1 MEKMP
6 ADAVATVRRF
16 YKQLPARIAQ
26 ARKRAGRPLTLA
38 EKILFAHLDKSFK
51 DRPKR
56 GATTALLNPD
66 RVAMQDATAQ
76 MAILQFMTAGR
87 AETAVPSTVHC
98 DHLIR
103 AKVGAIKD
111 LAVAEDTNKEVYEFL
126 ASASAKYG
134 MGFWKPGSGIIHQV
148 VLEHYAFPGGLMIGT
163 DSHTPNAGGLGML
176 AIGVGGADAVDVM
189 VGMPWELLWPKL
201 IGVKLTGK
209 LSGWTSGKDVILKL
223 AGLLT
228 VAGGTN
234 KIVEY
239 FGPGT
244 ESLSCTAK
252 ATVTNM
258 GAELGATTSVFPF
271 DRRMADYLRATGR
284 GAWAKLAQANAKHL
298 VADPEVYAKPDKFY
312 DQIVEID
319 LSTLEPQVVGPHT
332 PDLARPVS
340 QLAADVAR
348 NNYPARLT
356 AALIGSCTN
365 SSYEDIGRAA
375 FIAREAKKQ
384 GLKARVPLLV
394 TPGSEQVRAT
404 IERDGLLA
412 DLEAIGASVLAN
424 ACGPCIGQW
433 ERSDVPK
440 GEANSIITSFNRN
453 FKGRNDGNPG
463 TNAFIGSPETVIAY
477 ALAGRLDTNPIA
489 DGIAADGRTVKLT
502 APQAAEAPAKG
513 YTSGESGY
521 VAPAAKGGSVTVAVN
536 LKSERLALLAPFEP
550 EDKKSGYAGLPV
562 LLKAKGKCTT
572 DNISPAGPWLKF
584 RGHLDR
590 ISDNMFSTAVN
601 SFTDTPGTGYNVL
614 SGRAGQPLPELAR
627 EYRAKG
633 LGWIAVGDTNYGEG
647 SSREHAAM
655 SPRHLGCRAVL
666 VRSFAR
672 IHETNLKKQGILP
685 LTFANPADYDRIRK
699 DDRLTVDGVAGL
711 VPGRPLTIRIT
722 HVDGTSEAVEARHSL
737 TREQIGWF
745 MAGSALNLIRR
756 AKPKAGRKAK
766 AVLNRKGKPAKA
778 RRKAKPKAKARAM
791 AKTKPKAKSKRRAK
805 RR

>member
-1 MEKMP
+1 MEKTP
-6 ADAVATVRRF
+6 TDAVHTVRRF
-16 YKQLPARIAQ
+16 YQNLPARLQ
-26 ARKRAGRPLTLA
+26 AARARLGRPMTLA
-38 EKILFAHLDKSFK
+38 EKVLFAHVDDSVKGL
-51 DRPKR
+51 PER
-56 GATTALLNPD
+56 GKTTVALHPD

-87 AETAVPSTVHC
+87 AEAAVPTTVHC

-103 AKVGAIKD
+103 AKVGAFKD
-111 LAVAEDTNKEVYEFL
+111 LEVAEGTNKEVYEFL

-148 VLEHYAFPGGLMIGT
+148 ILENYAFPGGLMIGT

-189 VGMPWELLWPKL
+189 VGFPWELLWPRL
-201 IGVKLTGK
+201 VGVRLTGT

-223 AGLLT
+223 AGMLT

-234 KIVEY
+234 KIIEY
-239 FGPGT
+239 FGEGAQ
-244 ESLSCTAK
+244 SLSCTAK
-252 ATVTNM
+252 ATATNM

-271 DRRMADYLRATGR
+271 DKRMADYLRATGR
-284 GAWAKLAQANAKHL
+284 GEWAKLAEANAAHL
-298 VADPEVYAKPDKFY
+298 VADPEVHTDPAKFY
-312 DQIVEID
+312 DEIVEIN
-319 LSTLEPQVVGPHT
+319 LSELEPQVVGPHT

-340 QLAADVAR
+340 KLAADVAAHS
-348 NNYPARLT
+348 YPARLT

-375 FIAREAKKQ
+375 FLAREAKKQ

-394 TPGSEQVRAT
+394 SPGSEQVRAT

-412 DLEAIGASVLAN
+412 DLEAIGATVLAN

-433 ERSDVPK
+433 ERTDVPK

-463 TNAFIGSPETVIAY
+463 THAFIGSPEVVIAY
-477 ALAGRLDTNPIA
+477 ALAGRLDVNPLIE
-489 DGIAADGRTVKLT
+489 GIAADGKSVKL
-502 APQAAEAPAKG
+502 APPQAAEFPSRG
-513 YTSGESGY
+513 FTGGEAGY
-521 VAPAAKGGSVTVAVN
+521 VGPAGDVAAARVAVDP
-536 LKSERLALLAPFEP
+536 KSERISLLAPFEP
-550 EDKKSGYAGLPV
+550 VDKKAGYQDLPL

-572 DNISPAGPWLKF
+572 DHISPAGPWLKY

-590 ISDNMFSTAVN
+590 ISDNMFSTATN
-601 SFTDTPGTGYNVL
+601 AFTDKPGTGFDVL
-614 SGRAGQPLPELAR
+614 TGRDAVPLNELAR
-627 EYRAKG
+627 SYKAKG
-633 LGWIAVGDTNYGEG
+633 LGWVAVGDANYGEG

-655 SPRHLGCRAVL
+655 SPRYLGCRAVL

-685 LTFANPADYDRIRK
+685 LTFTDPADYDRLGK
-699 DDRLTVDGVAGL
+699 DDRLSFEGLESLTPGKPVTVRIRHADGA
-711 VPGRPLTIRIT
+711 
-722 HVDGTSEAVEARHSL
+722 SESFQASHSL

-745 MAGSALNLIRR
+745 MAGSALNLIRSR
-756 AKPKAGRKAK
+756 GVAA
-766 AVLNRKGKPAKA
+766 
-778 RRKAKPKAKARAM
+778 
-791 AKTKPKAKSKRRAK
+791 
-805 RR
+805 